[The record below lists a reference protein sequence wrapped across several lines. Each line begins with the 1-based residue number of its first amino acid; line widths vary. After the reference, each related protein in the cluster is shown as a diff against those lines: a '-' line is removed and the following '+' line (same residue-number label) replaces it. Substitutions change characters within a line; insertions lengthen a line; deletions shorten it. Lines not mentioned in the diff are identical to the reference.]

1 MAIDKAIDSAIL
13 DENLTAVAD
22 AIRTKGG
29 TNAALVFP
37 GGFIDAIH
45 AISVGTGGATDEG
58 WVRPSD
64 WPNYDVIDRTNMEAI
79 FFTYS
84 CIDAIES
91 YASFSVST
99 SGSGNYLVE
108 RGYIDADGFHAISSS
123 SVASNTVF
131 SERLPIDE
139 GNYIVYKVSPETDV
153 DHLAYID
160 MVKPTQITDA
170 HDIIHSLQRCVE
182 RWGRAPY
189 MLRFGSGY
197 GYKSWACKF
206 LEAESIIDCVSITNL
221 SNCWQNCHVLQSLDL
236 SGWDVSNVTSMAS
249 CWQNCYALQSLDLS
263 GWDVSNVTNL
273 ANCWQNCYV
282 LRSLDLSGWDVSNV
296 KGMGS
301 CWSGCYTLQSLD
313 LSGWDV
319 SNVTSMAYCWQNCY
333 VLQSLNLSG
342 WDVLNVTNLANCWQN
357 CYSLQQISMAAI
369 YLSFSLNTSALLQA
383 SSLAAII
390 DALAAVTTAQTLT
403 LHAAAKARLTDEQI
417 ALATEKGWTIA

>member
-1 MAIDKAIDSAIL
+1 MAIDKTIDSAIL

-22 AIRTKGG
+22 AIRAKGG
-29 TNAALVFP
+29 TNAALAFP
-37 GGFIDAIH
+37 GGFVDAIH

-64 WPNYDVIDRTNMEAI
+64 WPNYDVIDRTDMEAI

-84 CIDAIES
+84 CIDTIES

-170 HDIIHSLQRCVE
+170 PDIIHSLQRCVE

-197 GYKSWACKF
+197 GYKSWACRF

-221 SNCWQNCHVLQSLDL
+221 STCWQHCHALQSLDLSGWDVSNVKALGSCWSGCYSLQSLDL
-236 SGWDVSNVTSMAS
+236 SGWDVSNVTSLAN

-263 GWDVSNVTNL
+263 GWDVSNVTSL
-273 ANCWQNCYV
+273 ANCWQ
-282 LRSLDLSGWDVSNV
+282 
-296 KGMGS
+296 S
-301 CWSGCYTLQSLD
+301 CHALQSLD

-319 SNVTSMAYCWQNCY
+319 SNVTNMAYCWQSCHA
-333 VLQSLNLSG
+333 LQSLDLCG
-342 WDVLNVTNLANCWQN
+342 WDVSNVTSMANCWQN

-369 YLSFSLNTSALLQA
+369 YLSFSLNMSALLQA

-403 LHAAAKARLTDEQI
+403 LHAAAKAQLTDEQI